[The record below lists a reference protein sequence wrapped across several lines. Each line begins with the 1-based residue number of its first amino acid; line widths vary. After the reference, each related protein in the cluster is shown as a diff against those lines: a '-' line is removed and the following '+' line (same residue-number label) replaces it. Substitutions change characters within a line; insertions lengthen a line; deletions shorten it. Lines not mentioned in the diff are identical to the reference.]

1 MPDKQT
7 EKHLP
12 KGSDTNRIVGSSL
25 PKSYEHRP
33 SMKWM
38 TIESLR
44 VVLERLDNGTM
55 GRVLFLTPVGV
66 VEGELTEIAPS
77 YSESFESAGE
87 DSFLPELTSMVAN
100 LRIDLLRLAEQSDQQ
115 LELVDTAPLIGL
127 KRVTIRT
134 SGQIIELPEL
144 TLFADQIS
152 GFAISK
158 HTAPEHTVH
167 EL

>member
-7 EKHLP
+7 EKHSP
-12 KGSDTNRIVGSSL
+12 QGSDTNRFVGASL
-25 PKSYEHRP
+25 PKCYEHRA

-44 VVLERLDNGTM
+44 VVLERLDNRTM
-55 GRVLFLTPVGV
+55 GRVLFLTSIGV

-77 YSESFESAGE
+77 YSESFELEGE
-87 DSFLPELTSMVAN
+87 DSFVPELTSMVAN

-158 HTAPEHTVH
+158 LTVH
-167 EL
+167 